1 MAMYVR
7 LTQIREGE
15 VGTVVDIRGGSG
27 IRQRLLG
34 IGITPGIKIWVI
46 KAGRP
51 GPYIIA
57 IGNMRL
63 AIGYGAADKIII
75 RRET

>member
-1 MAMYVR
+1 MIMYVR
-7 LTQIREGE
+7 LTQMREGE
-15 VGTVVDIRGGSG
+15 KGIVVDIRGGPG

-34 IGITPGIKIWVI
+34 IGITPGTKIWVI

-63 AIGYGAADKIII
+63 AIGHGAADKIIV
-75 RRET
+75 RRKA